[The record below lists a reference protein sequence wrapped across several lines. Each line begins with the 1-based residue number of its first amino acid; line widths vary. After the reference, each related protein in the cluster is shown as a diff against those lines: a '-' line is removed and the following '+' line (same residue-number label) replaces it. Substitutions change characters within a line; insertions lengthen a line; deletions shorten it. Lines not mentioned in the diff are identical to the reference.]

1 MLGTVNAEPYAW
13 PYDGE
18 IDPRRTALVCID
30 WQGDFCA
37 PGGYVDTMGYDLN
50 LTRVGLE
57 PTAKVLAAV
66 RAIGMHVVHTRE
78 GHMPDLSDC
87 PANKLWR
94 SRRIGAEIGAT
105 GPCGRILVRGE
116 PGWEIV
122 PEVAPIDG
130 EWVIDKPGKGAFY
143 ATELD
148 LVLRNNG
155 ITHLV
160 FTGITTDV
168 CVHTTMREANDRG
181 YECLLL
187 SDCTGATEYNNYLA
201 ALQMVKMQGG
211 LFGAV
216 APSTA
221 FLDVLQ

>member
-1 MLGTVNAEPYAW
+1 MLGTVDAEPYAW
-13 PYDGE
+13 PFDGGV
-18 IDPRRTALVCID
+18 DPNRTALVCID

-57 PTAKVLAAV
+57 PTAKVLAAA
-66 RAIGMHVVHTRE
+66 RAAGMHVVHTRE
-78 GHMPDLSDC
+78 GHQPDLSDC

-94 SRRIGAEIGAT
+94 SQRIGAGIGDA

-130 EWVIDKPGKGAFY
+130 EWVIDKPCKGAFY

-148 LVLRNNG
+148 LILRNNG

-168 CVHTTMREANDRG
+168 CVHTTIREANDRG